1 MTNKTKKGSSAAS
14 AATVR
19 NDETC
24 KSERLCSIDEKI
36 MPEAIVPAVETNG
49 PSADEEKG
57 IAQITDEPIT
67 KPGVS
72 LDCIFR
78 SSGRQFINKPTY
90 EIMQEAMNEPLHMQY
105 WIYCLENG
113 VKGFEKDINKVYEL
127 LDYLNTE
134 IGPYYLIDNRLA
146 LYIFNGWGCEHKDE
160 EAAYDLWA
168 RAMCECK
175 KDLEDKS
182 KRGDEFYLASL
193 HESLYNSTYAVGYC
207 TLYGLGTETNA
218 RKAVSLFLECARID
232 VNTDD
237 LPFYVEGGWK
247 PFQRQAYN
255 AVINIYTQGIGVPRD
270 DSKAF
275 YYRKLICDMGI
286 GTSQD
291 YINLAACYQ
300 RGIGVDKDLAEGFKY
315 LKKAAD
321 MNNNVATDLVADCLC
336 HGIGVAKNS
345 EEAQKY
351 NLRGI
356 AIVQDNPWEIE

>member
-1 MTNKTKKGSSAAS
+1 MENKTKKGSSAAS

-24 KSERLCSIDEKI
+24 KSERLCNIDEETIPK
-36 MPEAIVPAVETNG
+36 AIVPAVGTNG
-49 PSADEEKG
+49 RATDEEKG

-78 SSGRQFINKPTY
+78 SSGRQFINKPTN
-90 EIMQEAMNEPLHMQY
+90 EIMQEAMNEPLYMQY

-113 VKGFEKDINKVYEL
+113 VKGFEKDINKVYKL
-127 LDYLNTE
+127 LDYLNIE

-146 LYIFNGWGCEHKDE
+146 QYIFNGWGCEHKDE

-175 KDLEDKS
+175 KILEDKPL
-182 KRGDEFYLASL
+182 KGDEFYLASL

-207 TLYGLGTETNA
+207 TLYGLGTESNA

-247 PFQRQAYN
+247 PFQRQAYS
-255 AVINIYTQGIGVPRD
+255 AVINIYSQGICMPKD
-270 DSKAF
+270 EHKAF
-275 YYRKLICDMGI
+275 YYRKHICDIGI

-300 RGIGVDKDLAEGFKY
+300 RGIGVDKNLAEGFKY

-321 MNNNVATDLVADCLC
+321 MNNNVATDLVSDCLYN
-336 HGIGVAKNS
+336 GIGVAKND

-351 NLRGI
+351 ILRGI

>member
-1 MTNKTKKGSSAAS
+1 MENKTKKGSSAAS

-49 PSADEEKG
+49 PSTDEEKG
-57 IAQITDEPIT
+57 IAQITDEPICE
-67 KPGVS
+67 PGLS
-72 LDCIFR
+72 LDCVYK
-78 SSGRQFINKPTY
+78 SSGRYYFNEPTDY
-90 EIMQEAMNEPLHMQY
+90 MIQEAENEPLHMEHLIHCY
-105 WIYCLENG
+105 ETG
-113 VKGFEKDINKVYEL
+113 ADGFEKDLCKAYEL
-127 LDYLNTE
+127 LAKSVLQTPTTTE
-134 IGPYYLIDNRLA
+134 YNKIA
-146 LYIFNGWGCEHKDE
+146 LYIFNGWGGIRKNK
-160 EAAYDLWA
+160 EAAYDLWF
-168 RAMCECK
+168 RTIRQCK
-175 KDLEDKS
+175 KAINDKT
-182 KRGDEFYLASL
+182 KGDEFYYASYN
-193 HESLYNSTYAVGYC
+193 EDLYNSSYALAFC
-207 TLYGLGTETNA
+207 NLYGYGTKIDTKRA
-218 RKAVSLFLECARID
+218 ISLFLECAKINVNID
-232 VNTDD
+232 DI
-237 LPFYVEGGWK
+237 PFEVKEGWGYY
-247 PFQRQAYN
+247 QRQAYN

-321 MNNNVATDLVADCLC
+321 MNNNMATDLVADCLC

-356 AIVQDNPWEIE
+356 AIVQDNPWEMG

>member
-1 MTNKTKKGSSAAS
+1 
-14 AATVR
+14 
-19 NDETC
+19 
-24 KSERLCSIDEKI
+24 
-36 MPEAIVPAVETNG
+36 
-49 PSADEEKG
+49 
-57 IAQITDEPIT
+57 
-67 KPGVS
+67 
-72 LDCIFR
+72 
-78 SSGRQFINKPTY
+78 
-90 EIMQEAMNEPLHMQY
+90 
-105 WIYCLENG
+105 
-113 VKGFEKDINKVYEL
+113 
-127 LDYLNTE
+127 
-134 IGPYYLIDNRLA
+134 
-146 LYIFNGWGCEHKDE
+146 
-160 EAAYDLWA
+160 
-168 RAMCECK
+168 MCECK
-175 KDLEDKS
+175 KELEDKS
-182 KRGDEFYLASL
+182 LSGDEFYFASR

-247 PFQRQAYN
+247 PFQRQAYS
-255 AVINIYTQGIGVPRD
+255 AVINIYSQGICMPKDER
-270 DSKAF
+270 KAF

-356 AIVQDNPWEIE
+356 AIVQDNPWEMG